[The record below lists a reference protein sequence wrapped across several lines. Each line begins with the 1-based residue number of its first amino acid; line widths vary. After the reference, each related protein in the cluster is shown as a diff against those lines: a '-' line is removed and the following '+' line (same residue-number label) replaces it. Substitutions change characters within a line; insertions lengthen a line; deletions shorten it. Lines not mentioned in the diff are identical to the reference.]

1 MSPEQVEET
10 ESKIPEEFRL
20 LSRSIISLDPPDHT
34 RLRKL
39 VPPSFTGRGIQ
50 ALRAVFVVEFQ
61 VSGAH
66 THT

>member
-1 MSPEQVEET
+1 VKQQEAQT
-10 ESKIPEEFRL
+10 PEEFRV